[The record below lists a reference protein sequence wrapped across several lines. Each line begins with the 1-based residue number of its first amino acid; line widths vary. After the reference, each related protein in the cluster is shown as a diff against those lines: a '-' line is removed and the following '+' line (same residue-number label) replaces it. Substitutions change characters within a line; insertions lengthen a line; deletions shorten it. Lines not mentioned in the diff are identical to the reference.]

1 MDALAET
8 RWTKRRRSQE
18 RWKAINYERYLL
30 QKRRLAGRP
39 EYLAHRRATYAAN
52 RLVRSMTRTLSL
64 STDQTDDDE
73 ETYETTAG

>member
-18 RWKAINYERYLL
+18 HWKAINYERYLL

-39 EYLAHRRATYAAN
+39 EYLAHRRATYAAK
-52 RLVRSMTRTLSL
+52 RLARSMTRDPSL
-64 STDQTDDDE
+64 STSQTNDNE
-73 ETYETTAG
+73 ETDATTTG